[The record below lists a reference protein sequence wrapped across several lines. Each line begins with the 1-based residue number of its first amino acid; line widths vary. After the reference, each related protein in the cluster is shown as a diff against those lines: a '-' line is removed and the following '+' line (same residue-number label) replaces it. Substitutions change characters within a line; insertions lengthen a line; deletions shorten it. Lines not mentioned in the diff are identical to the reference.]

1 RRASCVEQ
9 RVAVQR
15 QRIEARCATEHDLR
29 TRVAADSN
37 TMDLE
42 AILDL
47 HSDVGIGVG
56 GHQVRVRVD
65 EGNRE
70 ITYDVAVDVQR
81 AGQFGSRSVGGNGE
95 ETSVLVRALAERC
108 REQGVTAGRE

>member
-1 RRASCVEQ
+1 
-9 RVAVQR
+9 
-15 QRIEARCATEHDLR
+15 
-29 TRVAADSN
+29 
-37 TMDLE
+37 M
-42 AILDL
+42 
-47 HSDVGIGVG
+47 
-56 GHQVRVRVD
+56 RVRVD

-108 REQGVTAGRE
+108 REQGVTAGREGEQRRRWCDLGERAVQTRESNTRVGFPGHRVVGGEKVHAG